1 MTDDAFRG
9 GRVRLLQPDDGYRVN
24 ADSLLLAD
32 FCAPPALPAGSA
44 PARSVRPARLVVDLG
59 AGVGALAIFLLDG
72 GVAERALLVERDAEQ
87 AARARA
93 NLARNGLADRA
104 EVLVGDV
111 ADLEALPRGG
121 ADLVVCNPPYTEP
134 GRGRIAKGGRAG
146 ARAGRLDAFTRAAR
160 HVLGAR
166 GAACF
171 VYPAR
176 DCPRLFAEL
185 GEAGLHPKRARFVH
199 STLERPAR
207 VVLVRAQPGRPGGL
221 EIAPPLVTHEPAA
234 GVGVPD
240 RPPAAAR
247 RGPDQ

>member
-1 MTDDAFRG
+1 MTDDAFHG

-32 FCAPPALPAGSA
+32 F
-44 PARSVRPARLVVDLG
+44 ARGARADRPARLVVDLG
-59 AGVGALAIFLLDG
+59 AGVGALAIFLLAEG
-72 GVAERALLVERDAEQ
+72 AAERALLVERDPEQ
-87 AARARA
+87 AARARE
-93 NLARNGLADRA
+93 NLARNGLAARA
-104 EVLVGDV
+104 EVHVGDV
-111 ADLEALPRGG
+111 ADVDALPRGVG
-121 ADLVVCNPPYTEP
+121 DLVVCNPPYTEP
-134 GRGRIAKGGRAG
+134 GRGRVAKGGRAG

-160 HVLGAR
+160 RVLGAR

-171 VYPAR
+171 VYPSR

-199 STLERPAR
+199 STLARPAR

-234 GVGVPD
+234 DVGMPD
-240 RPPAAAR
+240 RTPAAAR
-247 RGPDQ
+247 RGPGQ